1 MEEFIFFA
9 VIIFFSIIE
18 SIARSRKQ
26 KRAGELPEGDRPEMP
41 VPAEWDRE
49 LPDFEFPTYDADPS
63 YDDELAAGASSSGGA
78 TRPRPDRP
86 SSEEMLPGELLEELA
101 RLAGRAPE
109 PTARTLEVPKESP
122 PLPHPAPTR
131 PARTPR
137 APPVARPLP
146 QRAVPNRAS
155 SRGEHRI
162 HKSHAG
168 YGTDPSTRAKS
179 LQDDLDPLAQYLS
192 EDAKAV
198 RGQLRSKKTS
208 ALSATR
214 PLSFSGAGAPG
225 PAAGYIS
232 PRAILR
238 STVCRMPPFV

>member
-26 KRAGELPEGDRPEMP
+26 KRAGELPEGSLPDMP
-41 VPAEWDRE
+41 VPAEWEPE
-49 LPDFEFPTYDADPS
+49 LPDFELPTYDADPS
-63 YDDELAAGASSSGGA
+63 YDDQVAERPSSSGGA
-78 TRPRPDRP
+78 TRPRAERS

-122 PLPHPAPTR
+122 PLPHPVPTR
-131 PARTPR
+131 AARTPR
-137 APPVARPLP
+137 APPVVRPLP
-146 QRAVPNRAS
+146 QRAVPNRTS

-162 HKSHAG
+162 HQAHAG

-179 LQDDLDPLAQYLS
+179 LQDDLDPLAQYLGK
-192 EDAKAV
+192 DAKAV
-198 RGQLRSKKTS
+198 RSQLRSKKTS
-208 ALSATR
+208 ELRQAFVLGEV
-214 PLSFSGAGAPG
+214 LG
-225 PAAGYIS
+225 PPVGM
-232 PRAILR
+232 RE
-238 STVCRMPPFV
+238 

>member
-101 RLAGRAPE
+101 RLAGLPVPRGRHVHHPWRGLYLSG
-109 PTARTLEVPKESP
+109 PFRTGRRPVESIES
-122 PLPHPAPTR
+122 TS
-131 PARTPR
+131 RTPGMGLIR
-137 APPVARPLP
+137 RRGP
-146 QRAVPNRAS
+146 
-155 SRGEHRI
+155 SRF
-162 HKSHAG
+162 K
-168 YGTDPSTRAKS
+168 TTWTPSPS
-179 LQDDLDPLAQYLS
+179 
-192 EDAKAV
+192 
-198 RGQLRSKKTS
+198 
-208 ALSATR
+208 
-214 PLSFSGAGAPG
+214 
-225 PAAGYIS
+225 I
-232 PRAILR
+232 
-238 STVCRMPPFV
+238 